1 MSHPNNKEDKKA
13 NPVVNKQDSQRHPKT
28 YHHTQ
33 PQSSE
38 RERGETN
45 KQTNSSP
52 PTRTQ
57 TQVIFNTKPTKT
69 TGPTLLIEGRN
80 QKQEGI

>member
-52 PTRTQ
+52 PTKKANKHGR
-57 TQVIFNTKPTKT
+57 KDKEKKEK
-69 TGPTLLIEGRN
+69 LKEIE
-80 QKQEGI
+80 KQS